1 MDREALVQE
10 FIESVNAGDI
20 PAIAGALAEHVRLFV
35 PGSHEL
41 AGEFTGR
48 EAFLQFLGATAAAS
62 GGTLQLA
69 TDAVFT
75 NGDRAIWLGE
85 VVAQTA
91 DGELRNKVAHLVE
104 FEGEWISLVRFYN
117 HDQSHVDA
125 FWSEAAA

>member
-1 MDREALVQE
+1 MDHEALVRQ
-10 FIESVNAGDI
+10 FIDSVNAGDI
-20 PAIAGALAEHVRLFV
+20 PAIVSALAEDVRLYV
-35 PGSHEL
+35 PGEHEL

-62 GGTLQLA
+62 GGTLRLA

-85 VVAQTA
+85 VVAQA
-91 DGELRNKVAHLVE
+91 AEGELRNKVAHLVE
-104 FEGEWISLVRFYN
+104 FDGGQISLVRFYN